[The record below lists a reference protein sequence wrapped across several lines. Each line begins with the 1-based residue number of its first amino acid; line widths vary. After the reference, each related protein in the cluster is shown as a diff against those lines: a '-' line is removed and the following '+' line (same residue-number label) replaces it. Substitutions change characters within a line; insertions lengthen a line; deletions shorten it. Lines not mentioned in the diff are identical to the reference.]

1 MEENVWMD
9 YYATLEEAFER
20 RDEHASELSSL
31 FEREINQEKAEEL
44 RQVKGQI
51 DAYHAAYT
59 RCKPQKSRYLENRL
73 RAVETLEDLFD
84 QTAELGLQQIVGEFE
99 RRHSQF
105 LELKDVEDI
114 PVVERKRQ
122 ELSELCR
129 IYAGMRKISLFGGRA
144 LTNGGFEAYLSSLE
158 TAKEIDKEFGYI
170 LSLYLGTEWNDGNI
184 RVLERLASKSRL
196 KEFLSGKKEENLDA
210 IIEKCRK
217 INYFEGAIR
226 AKVLKEELTHFIVIY
241 NEAVLVRRELKETAK
256 QFRNYLSEIASLF
269 KEGITSK
276 EISKLAE
283 IKAETAKD
291 YSEWAGVRYS
301 EKELDEY
308 NALAETLRKG
318 AEEKIKARIAI
329 LDKRYSEIK
338 AKHSNETDSELDAVD
353 EMINLYNTFSKLT
366 DIEQR
371 IQDAENLK
379 ERIKTKNFTEQAKA
393 QTTLKAEK
401 ETMPAYFTETGTFSL
416 PVYLASLGHPENE
429 TLFFLRESLLRYDEN
444 GWTGVLEQFAKRVG
458 RLGLAANVQD
468 LMYIKNLAAGLKEF
482 MTRGYL
488 AQRIN
493 NFESTRLAA
502 VNALEE
508 LGSYISNSERCLC
521 AN

>member
-158 TAKEIDKEFGYI
+158 TAKEIDKEFG
-170 LSLYLGTEWNDGNI
+170 
-184 RVLERLASKSRL
+184 
-196 KEFLSGKKEENLDA
+196 
-210 IIEKCRK
+210 
-217 INYFEGAIR
+217 
-226 AKVLKEELTHFIVIY
+226 
-241 NEAVLVRRELKETAK
+241 
-256 QFRNYLSEIASLF
+256 
-269 KEGITSK
+269 
-276 EISKLAE
+276 
-283 IKAETAKD
+283 
-291 YSEWAGVRYS
+291 
-301 EKELDEY
+301 
-308 NALAETLRKG
+308 
-318 AEEKIKARIAI
+318 
-329 LDKRYSEIK
+329 
-338 AKHSNETDSELDAVD
+338 
-353 EMINLYNTFSKLT
+353 
-366 DIEQR
+366 
-371 IQDAENLK
+371 
-379 ERIKTKNFTEQAKA
+379 
-393 QTTLKAEK
+393 
-401 ETMPAYFTETGTFSL
+401 
-416 PVYLASLGHPENE
+416 
-429 TLFFLRESLLRYDEN
+429 
-444 GWTGVLEQFAKRVG
+444 
-458 RLGLAANVQD
+458 
-468 LMYIKNLAAGLKEF
+468 
-482 MTRGYL
+482 
-488 AQRIN
+488 
-493 NFESTRLAA
+493 
-502 VNALEE
+502 
-508 LGSYISNSERCLC
+508 
-521 AN
+521 